1 MDVDSTRARL
11 SLHTTATTTYLYF
24 RDDDGNLHVA
34 DVGAATPIY
43 LGILTDLG
51 DAGDEAFTYDSNTDA
66 IYLFESE
73 TVSTGR
79 IVRLD

>member
-1 MDVDSTRARL
+1 MDDVRARL

-24 RDDDGNLHVA
+24 RDDVGSLHVA
-34 DVGAATPIY
+34 DVGGASPVY

-51 DAGDEAFTYDSNTDA
+51 DSTDEAFTYDPNTDA

-73 TVSTGR
+73 TVSNGR